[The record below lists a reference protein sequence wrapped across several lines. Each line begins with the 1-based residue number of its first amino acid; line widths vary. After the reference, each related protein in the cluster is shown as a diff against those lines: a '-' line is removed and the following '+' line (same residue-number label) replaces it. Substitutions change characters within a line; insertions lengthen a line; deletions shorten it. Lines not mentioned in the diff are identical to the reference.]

1 MSSNNPSQRKKIM
14 RSFLLSATA
23 LLLSSSFAIA
33 VPDGLD
39 IHFIDTEGGAST
51 LIVTPA
57 GESVLVDCG
66 NPGSR
71 DPERIF
77 KAAQKAGLKQIDH
90 LVITHWHSDH
100 YGGVDRLTR
109 LIPVKNF
116 YDHGMSDSIPEVKEA
131 PGLIQA
137 YKDAS
142 AGKAKTLAAGDEI
155 KLKQTE
161 GRPAL
166 TLRCLCG
173 DSKVIADKADAAE
186 NPVAKEHKPKPEDTS
201 DNARSLGFL
210 LRYGEFRFLD
220 LGDLTWNIEYKLVHP
235 TDKIGRVDVY
245 QVTHHGLDISNNPV
259 LINTVKPRVAICNNG
274 PRKGAHVS
282 VIATL
287 RRVEGIEGIY
297 QLHKNMTVGDAENTD
312 PEFIANKD
320 EKCQGDSIDLSTAA
334 DGKTYSVT
342 VGGKTR
348 EYKVRGK

>member
-1 MSSNNPSQRKKIM
+1 M
-14 RSFLLSATA
+14 R
-23 LLLSSSFAIA
+23 LLLFSAMTLLLGASIA
-33 VPDGLD
+33 LAGAPAGLD

-57 GESVLVDCG
+57 GESVLIDCG

-77 KAAQKAGLKQIDH
+77 KAAQKAGLQQIDH

-100 YGGVDRLTR
+100 FGGVDRLTK
-109 LIPVKNF
+109 LIPVKYF
-116 YDHGMSDSIPEVKEA
+116 YDHGISDAIPEVKDA

-137 YKDAS
+137 FKTAS
-142 AGKAKTLAAGDEI
+142 AGKSKTLAAGDEI
-155 KLKQTE
+155 KLTQTE

-173 DSKVIADKADAAE
+173 DGKVIPDKADAPE
-186 NPVAKEHKPKPEDTS
+186 NPIAKQHKAKPDDIS

-210 LRYGEFRFLD
+210 LSFGDFRFLD

-235 TDKIGRVDVY
+235 TDKIGLVDVY

-259 LINTVKPRVAICNNG
+259 LINTVQPRVAICNNG

-287 RRVEGIEGIY
+287 RRVEGIEAVY
-297 QLHKNMTVGDAENTD
+297 QLHRNMTVGDAENTEA
-312 PEFIANKD
+312 EFIANKD
-320 EKCQGDSIDLSTAA
+320 EKCQGESIDLATAA

-342 VGGKTR
+342 IRGKTR